1 MVVKMMSKDDVIL
14 YVKKIP
20 GLFADEPLEC
30 QEIGD
35 GNMNVVFRVQQQDGS
50 KSVIVKQALPYIRV
64 IGESWPLTPDRL
76 RVEYEALKLHNE
88 LCSAFVP
95 EVYHFDEERSLM
107 VMEDLGHYQI
117 MRKALMKQTEHP
129 HFAKQMGQFLAK
141 TLFSTS
147 DFALGSVEKKQ
158 KSAQFLNEAMVK
170 TSEDVIFNYPYRND
184 DSNRFNPL
192 IENIVLDV
200 WANQPLKCE
209 AAKLKLKFL
218 TETQSLVHG
227 DLHTGSIF
235 VSEDGLKVFD
245 HEFAFYGP
253 MGFDIGTLFAHLLLN
268 ASSYEGRAEK
278 SQEESAFQ
286 SYLLE
291 VIEGIWQQFERE
303 FRRLATENGIDKTL
317 FVDGY
322 IDHFLTS
329 VLQDAVGFAGCKMMR
344 RVIGVAHV
352 EDIDSIENEQLRA
365 KAEKTA
371 LTIAQKNILT
381 RETIHK
387 IEDFIDLVRE
397 QIK

>member
-1 MVVKMMSKDDVIL
+1 MGKPAIKIRSSKI
-14 YVKKIP
+14 KI
-20 GLFADEPLEC
+20 
-30 QEIGD
+30 
-35 GNMNVVFRVQQQDGS
+35 
-50 KSVIVKQALPYIRV
+50 
-64 IGESWPLTPDRL
+64 
-76 RVEYEALKLHNE
+76 
-88 LCSAFVP
+88 
-95 EVYHFDEERSLM
+95 
-107 VMEDLGHYQI
+107 
-117 MRKALMKQTEHP
+117 
-129 HFAKQMGQFLAK
+129 
-141 TLFSTS
+141 
-147 DFALGSVEKKQ
+147 
-158 KSAQFLNEAMVK
+158 
-170 TSEDVIFNYPYRND
+170 
-184 DSNRFNPL
+184 
-192 IENIVLDV
+192 
-200 WANQPLKCE
+200 
-209 AAKLKLKFL
+209 KFL

-253 MGFDIGTLFAHLLLN
+253 MGFDIGTLSAHLLLN

>member
-1 MVVKMMSKDDVIL
+1 MMGKDDVIL

-20 GLFADEPLEC
+20 GLFADKPLEC

-88 LCSAFVP
+88 LCSEFVP
-95 EVYHFDEERSLM
+95 EVYRFDEERSLM
-107 VMEDLGHYQI
+107 VMEDLDHYQI
-117 MRKALMKQTEHP
+117 LRKALMKQTEHP

-170 TSEDVIFNYPYRND
+170 TSEDVIFNYPYRKD

-192 IENIVLDV
+192 IENLVLDV
-200 WANQPLKCE
+200 WANEPLKCE
-209 AAKLKLKFL
+209 VAKLKLKFL

-235 VSEDGLKVFD
+235 VSEDGLKFFD

-268 ASSYEGRAEK
+268 VSSYEGRAEK
-278 SQEESAFQ
+278 SQKESAFQ

-322 IDHFLTS
+322 MDHFLTS

-352 EDIDSIENEQLRA
+352 EDIDLIENEQLRA

-371 LTIAQKNILT
+371 LMIAQKNILT

-387 IEDFIDLVRE
+387 IEDFIDFVRE

>member
-1 MVVKMMSKDDVIL
+1 M
-14 YVKKIP
+14 
-20 GLFADEPLEC
+20 
-30 QEIGD
+30 
-35 GNMNVVFRVQQQDGS
+35 
-50 KSVIVKQALPYIRV
+50 
-64 IGESWPLTPDRL
+64 
-76 RVEYEALKLHNE
+76 
-88 LCSAFVP
+88 
-95 EVYHFDEERSLM
+95 
-107 VMEDLGHYQI
+107 
-117 MRKALMKQTEHP
+117 
-129 HFAKQMGQFLAK
+129 
-141 TLFSTS
+141 
-147 DFALGSVEKKQ
+147 
-158 KSAQFLNEAMVK
+158 
-170 TSEDVIFNYPYRND
+170 
-184 DSNRFNPL
+184 
-192 IENIVLDV
+192 
-200 WANQPLKCE
+200 
-209 AAKLKLKFL
+209 
-218 TETQSLVHG
+218 
-227 DLHTGSIF
+227 HTGSIF
-235 VSEDGLKVFD
+235 VSEDELKVFD

-322 IDHFLTS
+322 IDYFLTS
-329 VLQDAVGFAGCKMMR
+329 VLQDAIGFAGCKMMR

-381 RETIHK
+381 RETIQK
-387 IEDFIDLVRE
+387 IEDFTELVRE

>member
-88 LCSAFVP
+88 LCSAFVL
-95 EVYHFDEERSLM
+95 EVYDFDEERSLM

-117 MRKALMKQTEHP
+117 LRKALMKQTEHP

-170 TSEDVIFNYPYRND
+170 TSEDVIFNYPYRN
-184 DSNRFNPL
+184 
-192 IENIVLDV
+192 
-200 WANQPLKCE
+200 
-209 AAKLKLKFL
+209 
-218 TETQSLVHG
+218 
-227 DLHTGSIF
+227 
-235 VSEDGLKVFD
+235 
-245 HEFAFYGP
+245 
-253 MGFDIGTLFAHLLLN
+253 
-268 ASSYEGRAEK
+268 
-278 SQEESAFQ
+278 
-286 SYLLE
+286 
-291 VIEGIWQQFERE
+291 
-303 FRRLATENGIDKTL
+303 
-317 FVDGY
+317 
-322 IDHFLTS
+322 
-329 VLQDAVGFAGCKMMR
+329 
-344 RVIGVAHV
+344 
-352 EDIDSIENEQLRA
+352 
-365 KAEKTA
+365 
-371 LTIAQKNILT
+371 
-381 RETIHK
+381 
-387 IEDFIDLVRE
+387 
-397 QIK
+397 

>member
-1 MVVKMMSKDDVIL
+1 MVVKMMGKDDVIL

-88 LCSAFVP
+88 LCSEFVP

-117 MRKALMKQTEHP
+117 LRKALIKQTEHP

-170 TSEDVIFNYPYRND
+170 TSEDVIFNYPYRKD
-184 DSNRFNPL
+184 DSNRFNP
-192 IENIVLDV
+192 
-200 WANQPLKCE
+200 
-209 AAKLKLKFL
+209 F
-218 TETQSLVHG
+218 
-227 DLHTGSIF
+227 
-235 VSEDGLKVFD
+235 
-245 HEFAFYGP
+245 
-253 MGFDIGTLFAHLLLN
+253 
-268 ASSYEGRAEK
+268 
-278 SQEESAFQ
+278 
-286 SYLLE
+286 E
-291 VIEGIWQQFERE
+291 V
-303 FRRLATENGIDKTL
+303 
-317 FVDGY
+317 
-322 IDHFLTS
+322 
-329 VLQDAVGFAGCKMMR
+329 
-344 RVIGVAHV
+344 
-352 EDIDSIENEQLRA
+352 
-365 KAEKTA
+365 
-371 LTIAQKNILT
+371 
-381 RETIHK
+381 
-387 IEDFIDLVRE
+387 
-397 QIK
+397 

>member
-95 EVYHFDEERSLM
+95 EVYDFDEERSLM

-117 MRKALMKQTEHP
+117 LRKALMKQTEHP

-200 WANQPLKCE
+200 WANDPLKCE
-209 AAKLKLKFL
+209 VAKLKLKFL

-235 VSEDGLKVFD
+235 VSEDELKVFD

-291 VIEGIWQQFERE
+291 VIEGIWLQFERE
-303 FRRLATENGIDKTL
+303 FRRLTTENGIDKTL

-322 IDHFLTS
+322 MDHFLTS
-329 VLQDAVGFAGCKMMR
+329 VLQDAIGFAGCKMMR
-344 RVIGVAHV
+344 RVIGVA
-352 EDIDSIENEQLRA
+352 LM
-365 KAEKTA
+365 
-371 LTIAQKNILT
+371 
-381 RETIHK
+381 
-387 IEDFIDLVRE
+387 
-397 QIK
+397 